1 MNKDWKHRPGLDPET
16 IADIIREGREENDK
30 KFETYAEYAS
40 YMVKKNQEILD
51 KLGSDYDHNGIPYW
65 NNKVHIV
72 ENFISA
78 EECNELIKYFDK
90 RSFPGPD
97 PLVKFVSIA
106 NESVYF
112 DMKND
117 NEYPDINQS
126 VHNTLDRI
134 QEILSD
140 TYDLPVEVSSSN
152 YVDMSKG
159 SSLPEHTDM
168 GGSSDPVNHT
178 RIDDDDKF
186 EFSALVYLN
195 DDFEGGY
202 LNFPKEGFKVKTKPG
217 SLVYFNGTTELFHEV
232 TEILEGNRKNIA
244 SFYKRKK

>member
-1 MNKDWKHRPGLDPET
+1 MNERDFEIEKNAMIDFQELLDELRKDREERDERIYRLALESMKRNKDVLD
-16 IADIIREGREENDK
+16 A
-30 KFETYAEYAS
+30 
-40 YMVKKNQEILD
+40 
-51 KLGSDYDHNGIPYW
+51 LGSDYDKNGIPYW
-65 NNKVHIV
+65 NDKIHIV

-78 EECNELIKYFDK
+78 EECKYLINYFDK
-90 RSFPGPD
+90 KSFPGPD
-97 PLVKFVSIA
+97 PLIRFVSIA
-106 NESVYF
+106 NETVYF
-112 DMKND
+112 NMKYDND
-117 NEYPDINQS
+117 APEINHH
-126 VHNTLDRI
+126 VHNILDRI

-140 TYDLPVEVSSSN
+140 TYGFDIEVSSSN

-217 SLVYFNGTTELFHEV
+217 TLVFFNGKEDLPHEV

>member
-1 MNKDWKHRPGLDPET
+1 MVEWHKPNLDPED
-16 IADIIREGREENDK
+16 IAQIIREGREENDK
-30 KFETYAEYAS
+30 KFETYAEYVG
-40 YMVKKNQEILD
+40 YIVKENQEILD
-51 KLGSDYDHNGIPYW
+51 KLNSDYDHNGIPYW

-78 EECNELIKYFDK
+78 EECSKLSSYFDR

-117 NEYPDINQS
+117 KDFPDINQH
-126 VHNTLDRI
+126 VHNILDRM

-140 TYDLPVEVSSSN
+140 TYGLPIEVSSSN
-152 YVDMSKG
+152 YVNMSKG

-168 GGSSDPVNHT
+168 GGSSDPINHT
-178 RIDDDDKF
+178 RIEDDDKF

-202 LNFPKEGFKVKTKPG
+202 LNFPKEEFKVKTTPG
-217 SLVYFNGTTELFHEV
+217 TLVFFNGKEDLPHEV
-232 TEILEGNRKNIA
+232 TKILAGNRKNIA
-244 SFYKRKK
+244 SFYRRKK

>member
-1 MNKDWKHRPGLDPET
+1 MKTGIGEYMNK
-16 IADIIREGREENDK
+16 
-30 KFETYAEYAS
+30 S
-40 YMVKKNQEILD
+40 
-51 KLGSDYDHNGIPYW
+51 W

-78 EECNELIKYFDK
+78 EECSKLSSYFD
-90 RSFPGPD
+90 RHSFPGPD

-117 NEYPDINQS
+117 KDFPDINEN

-140 TYDLPVEVSSSN
+140 TYGLPIEVSSSN
-152 YVDMSKG
+152 YVNMSKG

-168 GGSSDPVNHT
+168 GGSSDPINHT
-178 RIDDDDKF
+178 RIEDDDKF

-202 LNFPKEGFKVKTKPG
+202 LNFSKEEFKVKTNPG
-217 SLVYFNGTTELFHEV
+217 TLVFFNGKEDLPHEV

-244 SFYKRKK
+244 SFYRRKK